1 MVVLS
6 SVGVLSDSRCTP
18 RVDQGP
24 MLRDVDLMGL
34 KEIAE
39 LLDVSI
45 QRAHQLAATDGFPA
59 PLGETSAGRVWKRV
73 DVEKWARAD
82 GRLPKK

>member
-1 MVVLS
+1 
-6 SVGVLSDSRCTP
+6 
-18 RVDQGP
+18 

-45 QRAHQLAATDGFPA
+45 QRAHQLAAANGFPE
-59 PLGETSAGRVWKRV
+59 PLGETSAGRVWRRA
-73 DVEKWARAD
+73 DVEKWAKRT
-82 GRLPKK
+82 GRL